1 MTATLLT
8 PLMIS
13 LPIGVAALMA
23 ALGRR
28 LPRRVL
34 DVLATA
40 TAATVTALAVVL
52 LVLTLTGSTRVI
64 AWAGGWT
71 PRQGVSIGIALVSDP
86 ISAGLAVLAAVLA
99 TAALVYSWRY
109 FDAVDVYFHALV
121 LVFLA
126 AMCGFV
132 LTGDLFD
139 MFVWFELMSAVAYAL
154 TGYKIEE
161 AQSVQGALNF
171 GVTNSVGAFATL
183 LGITLLYDRTGAL
196 NFAALGQNLAGHPPD
211 PLVVASFVLLVTG
224 FLTKAAVVPFH
235 FWTADAEA
243 VAPIPVCALFSG
255 IMVELGIYAVARVYW
270 TVYSDALPVSAIRGP
285 MMVLGVVSAV
295 VGAVMCLAQRHIKRL
310 LAFSTV
316 SHIGLFLVG
325 IALLTPAGFAGTA
338 VYVIGQAGVKAAL
351 FLLVGV
357 IALRLG
363 SISEREL
370 HGRGTGMRF
379 TAALTVIGGIALAGL
394 PPFATGLG
402 KAITEEAGLAA
413 GYPWLIAVFVGASA
427 LTGAAVLRMAARV
440 FFGLGTPAAEDP
452 TSRFDDDESETEVDG
467 EEPTGRVPHTM
478 LIPPAVLLAA
488 ALGVGLQPGLTAA
501 LGQVAAGFFDRATY
515 AAQVLGLPT
524 PPHAAAT
531 VEVSGFTAEGIGYGL
546 LSVGL
551 ALLVAASAVF
561 GARLPGWITTT
572 ARAALP
578 PLRVLRGLHSGHVGD
593 YVTWLVVGVVAL
605 AGAVG
610 RILL

>member
-1 MTATLLT
+1 MSAALLT
-8 PLMIS
+8 PLMIT
-13 LPIGVAALMA
+13 LPIGMAALMV
-23 ALGRR
+23 ALGGR

-40 TAATVTALAVVL
+40 TAATVAALAVVL
-52 LVLTLTGSTRVI
+52 LVATATAPGRVI

-71 PRQGVSIGIALVSDP
+71 PRQGMSIGIALVSDP
-86 ISAGLAVLAAVLA
+86 ISAGLAIIAAVLA

-109 FDAVDVYFHALV
+109 FDAVDVYFHALM

-171 GVTNSVGAFATL
+171 GVTNSIGAFCTL
-183 LGITLLYDRTGAL
+183 IGITLLYDRTGAL
-196 NFAALGQNLAGHPPD
+196 NFAALGANLAGQRPD
-211 PLVVASFVLLVTG
+211 ALVVASFVLLVTG

-255 IMVELGIYAVARVYW
+255 IMVELGIYAVARTYW
-270 TVYSDALPVSAIRGP
+270 TVYSGTLPPSAIRGP
-285 MMVLGVVSAV
+285 LLAFGVLSAV
-295 VGAVMCLAQRHIKRL
+295 VGGVMCLAQRHIKRL

-325 IALLTPAGFAGTA
+325 VALLSPAGLAGTA
-338 VYVIGQAGVKAAL
+338 VYILGQAGVEAAL

-357 IALRLG
+357 ILLRLG
-363 SISEREL
+363 AVSERDL
-370 HGRGTGMRF
+370 HGRGGGMPI
-379 TAALTVIGGIALAGL
+379 TATLTIIGGVALAGL

-402 KAITEEAGLAA
+402 KAITEDAGVTE
-413 GYPWLIAVFVGASA
+413 GFGWLVAVFVGASA
-427 LTGAAVLRMAARV
+427 LTAAAVLRMAARV
-440 FFGLGTPAAEDP
+440 FFGLGSPAAKDP
-452 TSRFDDDESETEVDG
+452 TSRGADEDEG
-467 EEPTGRVPHTM
+467 EEVEEVPTGGVPRTM
-478 LIPPAVLLAA
+478 LIPPAVLLAT
-488 ALGVGLQPGLTAA
+488 ALGLGLLPGLGGAI
-501 LGQVAAGFFDRATY
+501 GQIASDFFDRAAY
-515 AAQVLGLPT
+515 ASQVLGLPT
-524 PPHAAAT
+524 PEPRTAA
-531 VEVSGFTAEGIGYGL
+531 VHVSGFTAASVGYGL
-546 LSVGL
+546 LSTGL
-551 ALLVAASAVF
+551 AVLIAALTILRS
-561 GARLPGWITTT
+561 RLPRWTLAV

-578 PLRVLRGLHSGHVGD
+578 LLRGLRALHSGHVGD
-593 YVTWLVVGVVAL
+593 YAMWLVVGVVAL
-605 AGAVG
+605 GGAVSL
-610 RILL
+610 ILG